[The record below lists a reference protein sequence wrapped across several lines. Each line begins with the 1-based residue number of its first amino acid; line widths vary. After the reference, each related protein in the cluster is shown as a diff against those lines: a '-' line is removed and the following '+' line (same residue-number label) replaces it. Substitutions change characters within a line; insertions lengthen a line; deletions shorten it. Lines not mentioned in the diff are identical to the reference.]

1 MKKRSKKRLL
11 VGIRGAFGPGPRKPK
26 SKSFL
31 VLFFKKE
38 LVFLLLATRVFAA
51 PADLV
56 FLHGRIHTEN
66 PARQIVQALAVQRG
80 RIVAVGTDADVTRWV
95 GPETRTIELA
105 GRVMLPGLI
114 DAHTHPAESAQEMD
128 KCSLGDMPL
137 TLAIIRDKVAACLR
151 RNPGDAGG
159 WFEVVQV
166 DPSGVA
172 LSRAALDQM
181 LADRP
186 LLFSGSDGH
195 TVWVNSVA
203 LKAAGITPA
212 TKDPPGGRIE
222 RDRAG
227 DPTGTLRDN
236 ATYLALR
243 HMPAPAL
250 SDEAERLDRAFDEM
264 RAIGITAVQ
273 DAAVDAHLMSI
284 YKLVYDHHRL
294 RMRVRGCY
302 HLHDLS
308 APAGDVIDAA
318 AKFRAAWAI
327 DPDYLRADCVKI
339 FADGVI
345 EYPTQTAALLA
356 PYLDGAGHS
365 TTNRGPSYFTQANLN
380 QIVAAADRA
389 GFTVHVHAIG
399 DRATRST
406 LDAFAFA
413 RSQNGVTDNRP
424 QIAHLELVDPADFP
438 RFKTLGVIANLQ
450 MEWAERDDYMDA
462 ATIPYIGAARARFLY
477 PARSLRDA
485 GAYIVGG
492 SDWSVSTFDPFVA
505 MEHAITRAA
514 GKGQKPLLPEQAI
527 NLQDMVDAY
536 TIKAAHALKA
546 EATIGSLEAG
556 KRADMVILDRDI
568 FRADPED
575 VHATKVVATYLDG
588 VQVYP
593 H

>member
-1 MKKRSKKRLL
+1 
-11 VGIRGAFGPGPRKPK
+11 
-26 SKSFL
+26 
-31 VLFFKKE
+31 
-38 LVFLLLATRVFAA
+38 
-51 PADLV
+51 
-56 FLHGRIHTEN
+56 
-66 PARQIVQALAVQRG
+66 
-80 RIVAVGTDADVTRWV
+80 
-95 GPETRTIELA
+95 
-105 GRVMLPGLI
+105 
-114 DAHTHPAESAQEMD
+114 MD
-128 KCSLGDMPL
+128 KCSLGDTPL

-151 RNPGDAGG
+151 RNPGDSGA

-166 DPSGVA
+166 DPSGVV
-172 LSRAALDQM
+172 LSRSQLDQ
-181 LADRP
+181 LLPGRP

-195 TVWVNSVA
+195 TVWVNSAA
-203 LKAAGITPA
+203 LKAAGITRTTP
-212 TKDPPGGRIE
+212 DPPGGRIE
-222 RDRAG
+222 RNGAG
-227 DPTGTLRDN
+227 EPTGTLRDN
-236 ATYLALR
+236 ATYMALR

-250 SDEAERLDRAFDEM
+250 AQEADRLNRAFDGM

-284 YKLVYDHHRL
+284 YKVLYDQDRL

-308 APAGDVIDAA
+308 APAGAVIDAA
-318 AKFRAAWAI
+318 VKFRAAWAI
-327 DPDYLRADCVKI
+327 NPDYLRADCVKI

-380 QIVAAADRA
+380 QITAAADRA

-413 RSQNGVTDNRP
+413 RAQNGVTDNRP

-438 RFKTLGVIANLQ
+438 RFKALGVMANLQ
-450 MEWAERDDYMDA
+450 MEWAERDDYMNS
-462 ATIPYIGAARARFLY
+462 ATIPYIGPARSRYLY

-505 MEHAITRAA
+505 MEHAMTRAA
-514 GKGQKPLLPEQAI
+514 GKGQAPLLPEQAI
-527 NLQDMVDAY
+527 TLQDMVDAY

-546 EATIGSLEAG
+546 EASIGSLETG
-556 KRADMVILDRDI
+556 KRADMVVLDRDI
-568 FRADPED
+568 FQVDPADLHE
-575 VHATKVVATYLDG
+575 TRVVATYLDG
-588 VQVYP
+588 VRVYP
-593 H
+593 Q